1 MTDVQFD
8 PETGEIIEP
17 TAPPPPKPGRR
28 PRTAKK
34 KPPVSNGPRVPLD
47 ETKRQKFERLAE
59 HRFGRIV
66 RALHNMRGLG
76 RNQGSYEYG
85 EADVERLR
93 VKLQAEVDETIGEM
107 KRRGKPVQTKLF
119 G

>member
-8 PETGEIIEP
+8 PETGEVIEP
-17 TAPPPPKPGRR
+17 AVLPMPKPRKR
-28 PRTAKK
+28 ITKK
-34 KPPVSNGPRVPLD
+34 KPPTSNGPRVPLD

-59 HRFGRIV
+59 FRFGRIV
-66 RALHNMRGLG
+66 RALHYMRGLG
-76 RNQGSYEYG
+76 RNQGAYEYG

-93 VKLQAEVDETIGEM
+93 TKLQAEVDEALGEM
-107 KRRGKPVQTKLF
+107 KRRGRPIQTKLF